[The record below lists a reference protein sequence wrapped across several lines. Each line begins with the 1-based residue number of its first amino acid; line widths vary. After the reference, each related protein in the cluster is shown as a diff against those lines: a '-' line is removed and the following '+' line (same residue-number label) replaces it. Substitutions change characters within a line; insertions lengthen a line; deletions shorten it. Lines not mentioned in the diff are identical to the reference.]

1 MLDKMN
7 TDKFIDDIISK
18 LNVPN
23 SFLNTIKFANI
34 ELINKQQITINKIVT
49 FIKNNNYFGEDYHNY
64 KDNQD
69 NAHKFWKQYFYND
82 KIASNKILNSR
93 LEYVSSELKLF
104 TNSLF

>member
-18 LNVPN
+18 LNVPK
-23 SFLNTIKFANI
+23 SFLDILKFVNI

-69 NAHKFWKQYFYND
+69 NAHK
-82 KIASNKILNSR
+82 ILETIF
-93 LEYVSSELKLF
+93 L
-104 TNSLF
+104 